1 MLMNNRNDRNAYQSR
16 SYKIG
21 GAAFRHPA
29 PDTGSGQEG
38 TKLRKITFWLSS
50 AEGLQTKREEIS

>member
-1 MLMNNRNDRNAYQSR
+1 MHISPVHIK
-16 SYKIG
+16 SV

-29 PDTGSGQEG
+29 PDTGSGSEG
-38 TKLRKITFWLSS
+38 TKLRRISFWLSS